1 MQVFLRNQ
9 SHSFSIKR
17 GEGLKIKAW
26 NEYEKQSTFESD
38 RSELHKVG
46 GRMGLTLWIVSGFS
60 PILFLSLL
68 MAASGES
75 ESCLSNSTGVKT
87 LPGVSKVTRPY
98 PVSLWS

>member
-1 MQVFLRNQ
+1 
-9 SHSFSIKR
+9 
-17 GEGLKIKAW
+17 
-26 NEYEKQSTFESD
+26 
-38 RSELHKVG
+38 
-46 GRMGLTLWIVSGFS
+46 MGLTLWIVSGFS

-75 ESCLSNSTGVKT
+75 ESCLSNNTGVKT